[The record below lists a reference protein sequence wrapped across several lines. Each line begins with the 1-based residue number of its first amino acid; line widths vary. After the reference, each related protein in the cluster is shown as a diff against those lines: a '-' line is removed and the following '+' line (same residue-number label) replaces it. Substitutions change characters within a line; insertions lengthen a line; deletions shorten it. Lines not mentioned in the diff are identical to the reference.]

1 MSFVITQPDALT
13 SAAGDLTGIGAAMSS
28 LNAAV
33 ASPTTS
39 LAPAAADDV
48 SALTAAAF
56 AAQGAM
62 YQEAGARAAAIH
74 QMFVTTLQASACSY
88 AATEAANVTVTR

>member
-1 MSFVITQPDALT
+1 MSFVTTQPEALT
-13 SAAGDLTGIGAAMSS
+13 AAAGYLTGIGSAVSS

-33 ASPTTS
+33 AGPTTG
-39 LAPAAADDV
+39 LAPAAADEV

-62 YQEAGARAAAIH
+62 YQQAGAQAAAIH
-74 QMFVTTLQASACSY
+74 QMFVTTLQASAGSY
-88 AATEAANVTVTR
+88 AATEAANVTATR